1 MGSRT
6 PATQP
11 PDWRTT
17 RLGPATGRMAAT
29 VWQHPPSVPAALW
42 RYQRL
47 GPGFPAGAPAPLP
60 PPPPPLPPQQ
70 ARSTLIVGRK
80 RPRDDEPDGEHGDPG
95 WNQLKRV
102 SELSS
107 ARSAHRGER
116 ADARAAHREFKPG
129 GDGAQCAANH
139 FYGLAAHLEFKPG
152 GDGAQCAA
160 DHFYRL
166 ASAMEQSRAASSP
179 EGGAVFS
186 EGGAA
191 TAWVQ
196 EAAQEVL
203 AGFGADAAMP
213 MEDERAAEVE
223 SRMASPG
230 TFGRTRSRAVTPLPA
245 RGRRVTDLNLPT
257 AAAAARAALAA
268 AMATAPLAEVQQPR
282 SPPPSSSVS
291 ALLARDGYA
300 VLQGHCSAE
309 MRLQALQLAPN
320 VNWLLPERLL
330 AGQPDG
336 RRLRCYMEPPSEGEP
351 ARAPL
356 PGGAAELAA
365 ECRATLRSLLPG
377 DAELPLYQPT
387 MLLTLPGAL
396 QQHWHRDANQD
407 DVYSVLIAVT
417 DRDFWF
423 KERGLLHLRAGDLL
437 IFKGSMCHAG
447 AELARDAGEASI
459 ALHIYGG
466 NGITAD
472 VLASLF
478 TDSACRGHP
487 ETA

>member
-17 RLGPATGRMAAT
+17 RLGPATGRMAAP

-42 RYQRL
+42 RHQRL
-47 GPGFPAGAPAPLP
+47 GTGFPAGAPAPLP

-129 GDGAQCAANH
+129 GDGAQCAEDH

-152 GDGAQCAA
+152 GDGAQCAE
-160 DHFYRL
+160 DHFYGL
-166 ASAMEQSRAASSP
+166 AGAMEQSRAASSP
-179 EGGAVFS
+179 EGGAVSS

-213 MEDERAAEVE
+213 IEDERAAEVE
-223 SRMASPG
+223 SWMASPG
-230 TFGRTRSRAVTPLPA
+230 TFGPTRGRAVTPLPA

>member
-1 MGSRT
+1 
-6 PATQP
+6 
-11 PDWRTT
+11 
-17 RLGPATGRMAAT
+17 
-29 VWQHPPSVPAALW
+29 
-42 RYQRL
+42 
-47 GPGFPAGAPAPLP
+47 
-60 PPPPPLPPQQ
+60 
-70 ARSTLIVGRK
+70 
-80 RPRDDEPDGEHGDPG
+80 
-95 WNQLKRV
+95 
-102 SELSS
+102 
-107 ARSAHRGER
+107 
-116 ADARAAHREFKPG
+116 
-129 GDGAQCAANH
+129 
-139 FYGLAAHLEFKPG
+139 
-152 GDGAQCAA
+152 
-160 DHFYRL
+160 
-166 ASAMEQSRAASSP
+166 
-179 EGGAVFS
+179 
-186 EGGAA
+186 
-191 TAWVQ
+191 
-196 EAAQEVL
+196 
-203 AGFGADAAMP
+203 
-213 MEDERAAEVE
+213 
-223 SRMASPG
+223 
-230 TFGRTRSRAVTPLPA
+230 
-245 RGRRVTDLNLPT
+245 
-257 AAAAARAALAA
+257 
-268 AMATAPLAEVQQPR
+268 
-282 SPPPSSSVS
+282 
-291 ALLARDGYA
+291 
-300 VLQGHCSAE
+300 
-309 MRLQALQLAPN
+309 
-320 VNWLLPERLL
+320 
-330 AGQPDG
+330 
-336 RRLRCYMEPPSEGEP
+336 MEPPSEGEP

>member
-17 RLGPATGRMAAT
+17 RLGPATGRMAAP

-42 RYQRL
+42 RHQRL
-47 GPGFPAGAPAPLP
+47 GTGFPAGAPAPLP

-116 ADARAAHREFKPG
+116 ADARAAH
-129 GDGAQCAANH
+129 
-139 FYGLAAHLEFKPG
+139 LEFKPG
-152 GDGAQCAA
+152 GDGAQCAE
-160 DHFYRL
+160 DHFYGL
-166 ASAMEQSRAASSP
+166 AGAMEQSRAASSP
-179 EGGAVFS
+179 EGGAVSS

-213 MEDERAAEVE
+213 IEDERAAEVE
-223 SRMASPG
+223 SWMASPG
-230 TFGRTRSRAVTPLPA
+230 TFGPTRGRAVTPLPA